1 MEEKRII
8 CRGDIYWT
16 KFKPHIPVIVVSNDT
31 INDTSDH
38 VLVVPMTKNPVD
50 DLDTHCTI
58 RVGGC
63 STALVERLKTMKKE
77 DLGKFIDTCSS
88 SERMLLDLCLVKAL
102 ALDYLLEDWNSEKV
116 NQSADEIRP
125 EAMATTPEEGEP
137 EPEPVRTGRFTHG
150 TVDPAISVI
159 KTGDEIRP
167 EDEPLAMA
175 TTPEEG
181 EPEPVTVHGDAI
193 IQGTVDPAIE
203 LVEEPDQQDA
213 PEKEQEIEVPID
225 CELDRVMDL
234 IEECANLETELA
246 KAKAREEVWDKVF
259 RYAVS
264 AAVTKI

>member
-125 EAMATTPEEGEP
+125 E
-137 EPEPVRTGRFTHG
+137 
-150 TVDPAISVI
+150 
-159 KTGDEIRP
+159 
-167 EDEPLAMA
+167 DEPLAMA

-234 IEECANLETELA
+234 VEECANLETELT
-246 KAKAREEVWDKVF
+246 KAKAREEVWEKAF
-259 RYAVS
+259 RLGVS
-264 AAVTKI
+264 LACAAAVTKI